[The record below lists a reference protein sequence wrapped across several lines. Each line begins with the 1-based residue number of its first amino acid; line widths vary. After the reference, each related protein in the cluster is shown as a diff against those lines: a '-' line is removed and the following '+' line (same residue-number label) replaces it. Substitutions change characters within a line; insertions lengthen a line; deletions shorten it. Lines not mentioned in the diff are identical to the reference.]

1 MDTKVT
7 EKSPKGS
14 WGPEGSSLLAANNS
28 QPAVKQIATFVN
40 RASFGSIG
48 LDTRSALK
56 KTVLDT
62 IACAIAA
69 LSGEPAR
76 MLREQF
82 EEYGGNGICTLIGGG
97 KTSPDQ
103 AALLN
108 SVLVRY
114 VDVLDT
120 YMSPGG
126 LCHPSDN
133 FGAILAAAEM
143 ADRSGED
150 FLLALAIAYEVQCRF
165 TEVVP
170 VMFRGLNHA
179 LQLSMS
185 VAAGSSRLLGL
196 TEEQTANAISMAAA
210 DNVSLAVVHVE
221 PVSQWKA
228 ISPGWSAM
236 RALYGTSMAK
246 RGFTGPSGLFE
257 GPNGLSRLF
266 DQAITIDWSNPS
278 LTASQKTVFK
288 KYCALVH
295 GQPVLE
301 TVLALRNLHNI
312 LAKDIE
318 GVTAEVFQFA
328 YEIAGGGHFG
338 KKDRPE
344 TKEQADYNLK
354 YLISAALIDGEVGPA
369 QLETERVLRHDAQEF
384 LRLVD
389 IKPSDEFTERY
400 PEKLGVRITIRL
412 RDGRVLTREQSD
424 FEGSVTQPLSWD
436 RVVEKFHWLSE
447 PFADAPLRDEI
458 IEAVARLDDISIRD
472 LTKLLSEVSPKAL
485 RPRTKKPL

>member
-1 MDTKVT
+1 MSQEAIQEPATAA
-7 EKSPKGS
+7 
-14 WGPEGSSLLAANNS
+14 WGPSETAPHAAEART
-28 QPAVKQIATFVN
+28 AVEQIAAFATQ
-40 RASFGSIG
+40 ATYES
-48 LDTRSALK
+48 LPDETRSALK
-56 KTVLDT
+56 RTVLDT
-62 IACAIAA
+62 LACAIAA
-69 LSGEPAR
+69 LDGTPAK

-82 EEYGGNGICTLIGGG
+82 EEYGGTARCTLIGGG

-143 ADRSGED
+143 ADRSGQE
-150 FLLALAIAYEVQCRF
+150 FLLALAVAYEVQCRF

-170 VMFRGLNHA
+170 VMYRGLNHA

-196 TEEQTANAISMAAA
+196 NRDQTANAIAIAAA

-221 PVSQWKA
+221 PVSHWKG
-228 ISPGWSAM
+228 ISPGMSAM
-236 RALYGTSMAK
+236 RALYATSMAK
-246 RGFTGPSGLFE
+246 RGFTGPMGLFE
-257 GPNGLSRLF
+257 GPNGLNRLF
-266 DQAITIDWSNPS
+266 DQTISIDWSDPA
-278 LTASQKTVFK
+278 LEASRKTVFK

-301 TVLALRNLHNI
+301 TVLELRRQHAI
-312 LAKDIE
+312 QAADVVS
-318 GVTAEVFQFA
+318 VTAEVFQFA
-328 YEIAGGGHFG
+328 YEISGGGHFG
-338 KKDRPE
+338 KKEQPK

-354 YLISAALIDGEVGPA
+354 YLISVALIDGEVGPA
-369 QLETERVLRHDAQEF
+369 QLETERVLRSDVQEL
-384 LRLVD
+384 LRLVA
-389 IKPSDEFTERY
+389 IKPAAEFTARY
-400 PEKLGVRITIRL
+400 PEQLGVRITIVL
-412 RDGRVLTREQSD
+412 CDGRTLQREQTD
-424 FEGSVTQPLSWD
+424 FEGSVTQPFAWE

-447 PFADAPLRDEI
+447 PFA
-458 IEAVARLDDISIRD
+458 IEALREEIVHAVENIDRIRIAD
-472 LTKLLSEVSPKAL
+472 LTRLLAQVSPHAFQ
-485 RPRTKKPL
+485 PRKLKPL